1 MKHRV
6 IITNN
11 EEKVQRKT
19 FKVDD
24 ILEKKNKE
32 STECQ
37 QSSNGFMTLTFLGY
51 YEKKGIIKA
60 LILNPGKTN
69 TVS

>member
-1 MKHRV
+1 MKHRSV
-6 IITNN
+6 ITNN

-19 FKVDD
+19 FKVND

-51 YEKKGIIKA
+51 YEKKGKI
-60 LILNPGKTN
+60 
-69 TVS
+69 